1 MPAYARRVGIVLWK
15 DLLVERRSKESLN
28 ALLFFGLLLL
38 FLFQFSLGPDRARL
52 ESALPGL
59 LWLGFVLAGLL
70 GLGRSFLAER
80 ENDCGEGLLLTA
92 GDKSA
97 IYLGKLAANICVMG
111 VVEIVILLLFG
122 LFFDVD
128 LGRALPGLAVILP
141 LGTVGLAAVGTLFA
155 ARHRPGA
162 RAGAALPRPAPAR
175 PGAGAPRHRERDAGR
190 PRRPAPRRRRRL
202 APAPRRRRHR
212 LPRDRAPHL
221 RVRAGGMMPRS
232 AATRALGWLALLG
245 LLAGLGL
252 AFGYAPREAVQG
264 NVQRIMYVHVPAVL
278 TAYLAFALVLVGSIG
293 YLASAR
299 AGWDRL
305 AAGAAE
311 LGVLFTGIT
320 IASGSIWGKP
330 TWGTWW
336 TWDARLTS
344 TAILF
349 LVYVGYLLL
358 RAMVDE
364 PERRGRFAA
373 VVGIVG
379 AANIPIVHFS
389 VKWWRALHQPSTI
402 LGPEPSPIAA
412 PIAAALAANWAAFT
426 LLFVYLLVR
435 RIEIARLEEAAFL
448 GGVRAR

>member
-1 MPAYARRVGIVLWK
+1 M
-15 DLLVERRSKESLN
+15 
-28 ALLFFGLLLL
+28 
-38 FLFQFSLGPDRARL
+38 
-52 ESALPGL
+52 
-59 LWLGFVLAGLL
+59 
-70 GLGRSFLAER
+70 
-80 ENDCGEGLLLTA
+80 
-92 GDKSA
+92 
-97 IYLGKLAANICVMG
+97 
-111 VVEIVILLLFG
+111 
-122 LFFDVD
+122 
-128 LGRALPGLAVILP
+128 
-141 LGTVGLAAVGTLFA
+141 
-155 ARHRPGA
+155 
-162 RAGAALPRPAPAR
+162 
-175 PGAGAPRHRERDAGR
+175 
-190 PRRPAPRRRRRL
+190 PRRPL
-202 APAPRRRRHR
+202 V
-212 LPRDRAPHL
+212 
-221 RVRAGGMMPRS
+221 RV
-232 AATRALGWLALLG
+232 LGWLALLALLVG
-245 LLAGLGL
+245 LAM

-299 AGWDRL
+299 PGWDRL
-305 AAGAAE
+305 AASAAE

-344 TAILF
+344 TAILL

-364 PERRGRFAA
+364 PERRARFAA

-412 PIAAALAANWAAFT
+412 PIALALLANWVAFT
-426 LLFVYLLVR
+426 LLFAYFLAR
-435 RIEIARLEEAAFL
+435 RVEIAQLEEAAL
-448 GGVRAR
+448 QGAVRAR